1 MMKTAKIDRDD
12 SLYSPRSNESMQ
24 NDLRFSFPNLDD
36 LSMKG
41 LIYEHINIL
50 ADNRDQMN
58 ENKNDNEK
66 LKS

>member
-1 MMKTAKIDRDD
+1 
-12 SLYSPRSNESMQ
+12 
-24 NDLRFSFPNLDD
+24 
-36 LSMKG
+36 MKG

>member
-12 SLYSPRSNESMQ
+12 RLYSPRSNESMQ
-24 NDLRFSFPNLDD
+24 NDQRFSFPNLDD

-58 ENKNDNEK
+58 DFKNDNEK